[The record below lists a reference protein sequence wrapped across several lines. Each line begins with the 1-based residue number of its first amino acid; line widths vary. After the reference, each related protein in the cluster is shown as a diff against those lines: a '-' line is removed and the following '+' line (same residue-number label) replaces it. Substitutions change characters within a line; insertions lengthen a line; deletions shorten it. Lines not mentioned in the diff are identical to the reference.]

1 MEGVLTQEVVGAV
14 GLGEQ
19 VEMAVVA
26 EREVEGAGVG
36 AAAGAEGLAVVIVG
50 APAEATVAVVRGE
63 GDDAA
68 RAVGAVEGARAGG
81 EDEVVVGVDDGGDVV
96 FVWFGG
102 AGRVGDE
109 ERDEILA
116 REKDFN
122 LKLVFAEKTGSYMA
136 DVKVVVLNTKGQ
148 TVLEANST
156 GPFFLAKL
164 PAGNYRLKVTGN
176 GRAQEAM
183 MAVPA
188 KGRQGRTFI
197 W

>member
-1 MEGVLTQEVVGAV
+1 MRPTLSILAFSLLASIWPVTAMADYAAPQSMEKSNR
-14 GLGEQ
+14 GLSY
-19 VEMAVVA
+19 
-26 EREVEGAGVG
+26 
-36 AAAGAEGLAVVIVG
+36 LS
-50 APAEATVAVVRGE
+50 
-63 GDDAA
+63 
-68 RAVGAVEGARAGG
+68 GG
-81 EDEVVVGVDDGGDVV
+81 
-96 FVWFGG
+96 
-102 AGRVGDE
+102 VGDE

-164 PAGNYRLKVTGN
+164 PAGNYRVKVTGN

>member
-1 MEGVLTQEVVGAV
+1 MRPILNLIAFSLLASIWPATAMADYTAPQAMEKSNR
-14 GLGEQ
+14 GLSY
-19 VEMAVVA
+19 
-26 EREVEGAGVG
+26 
-36 AAAGAEGLAVVIVG
+36 LS
-50 APAEATVAVVRGE
+50 
-63 GDDAA
+63 
-68 RAVGAVEGARAGG
+68 GG
-81 EDEVVVGVDDGGDVV
+81 I
-96 FVWFGG
+96 
-102 AGRVGDE
+102 GDE

-136 DVKVVVLNTKGQ
+136 DVNVVVLNTKGQ

-164 PAGNYRLKVTGN
+164 PAGNYRVKVTGN

-183 MAVPA
+183 MDIPA